1 MTNIDHENLLQP
13 LPGHTSN
20 GRLERILRRGEFA
33 VTAELNP
40 PDSADPT
47 EVFDRAAVFDGWV
60 DGINATDGS
69 GANCHMSSVGVCGL
83 LTHVGYAPV
92 MQISCRDHNRIA
104 IQGNVLGAAAMGVSN
119 LLCLSGDGVQNGDQ
133 PEAKPVFDLDSMS
146 LLNMVRTMRDES
158 RFLSGRKITSPPRL
172 FLGAAVNPFAPP
184 HNFRP
189 QRLAKKIEAGA
200 QFVQSQYC
208 FDVPMLENY
217 MARVR
222 DMGLDK
228 RCFILIGV
236 GPLASAKAAR
246 WMRSHVPG
254 VHIPDSIIERL
265 EGAENQRQEGA
276 EICIDLIQ
284 QISEIEGVAGVH
296 MMAYR
301 QEEQVAD
308 IVHRSNI
315 LKDRR
320 PWKRE
325 AGAALAAAEE
335 MTAEVGENVELA
347 NAVAAASGE
356 G

>member
-1 MTNIDHENLLQP
+1 
-13 LPGHTSN
+13 
-20 GRLERILRRGEFA
+20 
-33 VTAELNP
+33 
-40 PDSADPT
+40 
-47 EVFDRAAVFDGWV
+47 
-60 DGINATDGS
+60 
-69 GANCHMSSVGVCGL
+69 MSSVGVCGL